1 MPKEKKEEA
10 PVVEVSLEEKLS
22 NLKAQQA
29 QIEQAYS
36 KVSGAIEFC
45 ESLIKEK
52 GK

>member
-1 MPKEKKEEA
+1 MPKTKKEEA
-10 PVVEVSLEEKLS
+10 PAVEVSLEEKLV

-29 QIEQAYS
+29 QVEQAYT
-36 KVSGAIEFC
+36 KVQGAIEFC